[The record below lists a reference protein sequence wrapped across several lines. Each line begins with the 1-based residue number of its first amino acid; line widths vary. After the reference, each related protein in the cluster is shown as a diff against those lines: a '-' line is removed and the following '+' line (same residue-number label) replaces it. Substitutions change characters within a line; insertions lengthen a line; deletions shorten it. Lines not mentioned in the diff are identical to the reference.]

1 MTCDNDILWSL
12 NDYGVRIMDEQSR
25 TNTVTGTVAEIDY
38 TNFKNMLQQFVHKLR
53 ANLADSNPHR
63 EEKIGDE
70 CVTGQGYKGHQI
82 RDSYVNY
89 RDYNINGKNTSM
101 DINIQSYGVMTN
113 GSYINFIYTGC
124 NIVAIW
130 KLSSKDEL
138 SESQND
144 ITGLRIRNNDT
155 NECISEEYTI
165 EQLGLN
171 DLSAAPNDALKTFYM
186 MYAGTWVENERIQ
199 KLVNTLEKSKNIIL
213 HGAPGTGKTYIARQI
228 AAMITGRGEGD
239 LNKSNQYGFVQF
251 HPSYDYTDFVEGLRP
266 IINKGQMAFER
277 QDGIFKEFCKKA
289 LAAQKD
295 SKDNFE
301 DAWSALV
308 KKLQADNNYQID
320 GNNITLTSS
329 GESLEVKHS
338 DGSNQRI
345 SKADLLKRYHGGTPN
360 NFTYDYDK
368 ILNDMSANKDLS
380 LNALPRT
387 KYVFLIDEIN
397 RGEISKIFGE
407 LFFSIDPGYRGDEK
421 YAVNTQYSNL
431 NKVQKDKKFYIP
443 DNVYII
449 GTMND
454 IDRSVDTFDF
464 AMRRRFR
471 FINVT
476 AKESLDMLDN
486 QLFGKTIVDGKE
498 VSNLGYAKQHLLE
511 LNKQID
517 KTTDLNENYEVG
529 PSYFL
534 KLAEMNYNYELLWN
548 DYLAPLLSEYLRGTV
563 DEEQNLAA
571 MREAYDLKNLISK
584 GENDGADNR

>member
-1 MTCDNDILWSL
+1 
-12 NDYGVRIMDEQSR
+12 MDEQLVEQSR
-25 TNTVTGTVAEIDY
+25 TNTVAGTVAEIDY

-53 ANLADSNPHR
+53 ANLSESNPHR

-70 CVTGQGYKGHQI
+70 SVTGQGYKGHQI

-89 RDYNINGKNTSM
+89 RNYNINGKNTSM

-113 GSYINFIYTGC
+113 GSYINFVYTGC

-130 KLSSKDEL
+130 KLSSKDKL

-155 NECISEEYTI
+155 NECISEEYTL

-171 DLSAAPNDALKTFYM
+171 DLSATPNDALKTFYM
-186 MYAGTWVENERIQ
+186 MYAGTWVENKRIQ
-199 KLVNTLEKSKNIIL
+199 KLVHTLEKSKNIIL

-228 AAMITGRGEGD
+228 AAMITGRGEND
-239 LNKSNQYGFVQF
+239 LNKSEQYGFVQF

-266 IINKGQMAFER
+266 VINKGQMAFER

-289 LAAQKD
+289 LLAQKNPN
-295 SKDNFE
+295 DNFE
-301 DAWSALV
+301 QAWEKLV
-308 KKLQADNNYQID
+308 EKLHSDNNYQIE
-320 GNNITLTSS
+320 GNKVILTDSEE
-329 GESLEVKHS
+329 GLEIIYS
-338 DGSNQRI
+338 DGTRQRI
-345 SKADLLKRYHGGTPN
+345 NKVDLINRYLGGTPN
-360 NFTYDYDK
+360 NFTDYHDRVLADMIK
-368 ILNDMSANKDLS
+368 NFKLNS
-380 LNALPRT
+380 LPKT

-486 QLFGKTIVDGKE
+486 QLFGKTIVNGKE
-498 VSNLGYAKQHLLE
+498 ISNLGYAKQHLLE

-517 KTTDLNENYEVG
+517 DTNDLNENYEVG

-534 KLAEMNYNYELLWN
+534 KLAEMHYNYDALWN
-548 DYLAPLLSEYLRGTV
+548 DYLEPLLSEYLRGTV
-563 DEEQNLAA
+563 DEEQNLVA
-571 MREAYDLKNLISK
+571 MRDAYDLKNLTAE
-584 GENDGADNR
+584 GENNGADNR

>member
-1 MTCDNDILWSL
+1 
-12 NDYGVRIMDEQSR
+12 MDEQIVEKSG
-25 TNTVTGTVAEIDY
+25 TDTVTGTVAEIDY
-38 TNFKNMLQQFVHKLR
+38 KNFKNMLQQFVHKLR
-53 ANLADSNPHR
+53 ANLAENNPHR
-63 EEKIGDE
+63 EDKVAGEH
-70 CVTGQGYKGHQI
+70 VTGQGYKGFQI
-82 RDSYVNY
+82 QNSYKNY
-89 RDYNINGKNTSM
+89 RNYNINGTGTSV
-101 DINIQSYGVMTN
+101 DINIQPNRVMTN
-113 GSYINFIYTGC
+113 GSYINFVNTGC
-124 NIVAIW
+124 NIVAVW
-130 KLSSKDEL
+130 KLNGNDEK
-138 SESQND
+138 SESKND
-144 ITGLRIRNNDT
+144 VTGLRIRNNDT
-155 NECISEEYTI
+155 DEWLSEEFTL

-171 DLSAAPNDALKTFYM
+171 DVDDTPNEQLKTFYM
-186 MYAGTWVENERIQ
+186 IYVGAWVENNRIQ
-199 KLVNTLEKSKNIIL
+199 KLVRTLEKSKNIIL

-228 AAMITGRGEGD
+228 AAMMTGRGEGD
-239 LNKSNQYGFVQF
+239 LNKSDQYGFVQF

-289 LAAQKD
+289 LVAQKD
-295 SKDNFE
+295 PKDNFE

-308 KKLQADNNYQID
+308 KKLRSDDNYQID

-329 GESLEVKHS
+329 EESLEIKHP
-338 DGSNQRI
+338 DGTYQRI
-345 SKADLLKRYHGGTPN
+345 SKGDLLNRYHGGTPN

-368 ILNDMSANKDLS
+368 VLNDMSGKDFGLKV
-380 LNALPRT
+380 LPRT

-486 QLFGKTIVDGKE
+486 QLFGETVVNGKKI
-498 VSNLGYAKQHLLE
+498 SNLGYAKQHLLE

-534 KLAEMNYNYELLWN
+534 KLAEMNYNYDMLWD

-563 DEEQNLAA
+563 DEEQNLVA
-571 MREAYDLKNLISK
+571 MHDAYTLKNLASK